1 MKKILL
7 ICAWIIGWIVPCFAQ
22 QSLRLS
28 LDDAITLANDSS
40 LTAFRY
46 RNMYWA
52 GYWEFRTFQA
62 DRLPAISMNVAP
74 RYLRYITNRYDSGM
88 DRDVYREQQLFGAD
102 GYFSLTQNVDFLGGT
117 FYMNSELGYMRNF
130 GYSKSTQFSAVPLQV
145 GYKQN
150 LLGYNAF
157 RWDKRI
163 EPLKY
168 EKTRKQFVYHM
179 ESISEEVAKLY
190 FDLAMA
196 QANCTLAQSNVV
208 SSDTLYAIGERRF
221 KIASIS
227 QADLLT
233 LKLDKVNAE
242 NTLRNAIIARKRAM
256 TALGNYL
263 HIGQGTEIETLLP
276 EHPAELFIP
285 ADKALALVGEN
296 NPLFL
301 DHQQRILEAE
311 RTLDKTIKESR
322 MNASFNAS
330 IGFNQV
336 ADNLGGAYRNL
347 LQQDLVQLSVSVPLV
362 DWGIRKGKKNM
373 ARNNLEEVRLSAR
386 QEEISL
392 EEDVMVTVDEFNIQQ
407 TQIANAREAY
417 NLAEVAYEQTQQ
429 RFFIGKMTVAD
440 LTLASNRRQEAQRN
454 YILALQEY
462 WQNYY
467 KIRRMTLYDFEHG
480 EPLTNRFNFNTGMY
494 K

>member
-1 MKKILL
+1 MKKLL
-7 ICAWIIGWIVPCFAQ
+7 IICGLLLSIITTGFAQ
-22 QSLRLS
+22 QPLRLS
-28 LDDAITLANDSS
+28 LDEAIALANDSS

-52 GYWEFRTFQA
+52 GYWEFRTYQA
-62 DRLPAISMNVAP
+62 ERLPAIGMNVAP
-74 RYLRYITNRYDSGM
+74 RYLRYITNRYDSSQNL
-88 DRDVYREQQLFGAD
+88 DVYREQQLFGAD
-102 GYFSLTQNVDFLGGT
+102 GYFNLTQNVDFLGGT
-117 FYMNSELGYMRNF
+117 FYMNTELGYMRNF
-130 GYSKSTQFSAVPLQV
+130 GYTQSTQFSAVPLQV
-145 GYKQN
+145 GYQQS

-157 RWDKRI
+157 KWDKRI

-168 EKTRKQFVYHM
+168 EKIRKLFVYRM
-179 ESISEEVAKLY
+179 ETVSEEVSKLY

-196 QANCTLAQSNVV
+196 QADCTLAQSNVMNC
-208 SSDTLYAIGERRF
+208 DTLYAIGVRRF
-221 KIASIS
+221 KIAAIS

-242 NTLRNAIIARKRAM
+242 NSLRNARIARKRAM

-263 HIGQGTEIETLLP
+263 HVEKGTEIETALP
-276 EHPAELFIP
+276 EHPAELVIP

-301 DHQQRILEAE
+301 EHQQKILEAE
-311 RTLDKTIKESR
+311 RTLDKTVKESR
-322 MNASFNAS
+322 FNASFNAS

-336 ADNLGGAYRNL
+336 ADHLGGAYSNL
-347 LQQDLVQLSVSVPLV
+347 LQQDLVQLSISIPLV
-362 DWGIRKGKKNM
+362 DWGIRKGKKNV

-386 QEEISL
+386 QEETSL

-407 TQIANAREAY
+407 MQIANAREAY
-417 NLAEVAYEQTQQ
+417 SLAEVAYNQTQQ
-429 RFFIGKMTVAD
+429 RFFIGKVTVAD

-454 YILALQEY
+454 YILALQDY

-467 KIRRMTLYDFEHG
+467 KIRRMTLYDFEH
-480 EPLTNRFNFNTGMY
+480 EQSLVDRFDFNTGMY
-494 K
+494 R